1 MFDHARYKK
10 KKKMKPIAGV
20 HELTGIFYKNV
31 FSILYE
37 VLSVFDDFF
46 FDIFK
51 IRIQSY
57 SFWKLKE
64 HKNILFSNKTTCN
77 SHKND

>member
-46 FDIFK
+46 LT
-51 IRIQSY
+51 S
-57 SFWKLKE
+57 SKLE
-64 HKNILFSNKTTCN
+64 FSLIHFE
-77 SHKND
+77 S